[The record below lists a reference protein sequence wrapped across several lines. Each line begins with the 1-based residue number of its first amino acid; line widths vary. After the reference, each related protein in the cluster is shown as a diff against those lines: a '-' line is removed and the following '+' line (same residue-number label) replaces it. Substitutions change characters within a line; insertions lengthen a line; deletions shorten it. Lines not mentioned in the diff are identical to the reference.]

1 MFKFGIL
8 TEQQEETDVLLEENL
23 SKKIVIYNDD
33 INTFQHVIRCLIS
46 YCKHTREQAEQ
57 CAMFIHSK
65 GRYAVKHGEYDTLR
79 PIRDALTE
87 NGIDAKIE
95 E

>member
-1 MFKFGIL
+1 MKFGIL
-8 TEQQEETDVLLEENL
+8 TDIQSEEDVLVEENV
-23 SKKIVIYNDD
+23 SKKLIVYNDD
-33 INTFQHVIRCLIS
+33 YNTFQHVIRCLIA

-57 CAMFIHSK
+57 CAMFIHNK
-65 GRYAVKHGEYDTLR
+65 GKYAVKHGEYEELR

-95 E
+95 